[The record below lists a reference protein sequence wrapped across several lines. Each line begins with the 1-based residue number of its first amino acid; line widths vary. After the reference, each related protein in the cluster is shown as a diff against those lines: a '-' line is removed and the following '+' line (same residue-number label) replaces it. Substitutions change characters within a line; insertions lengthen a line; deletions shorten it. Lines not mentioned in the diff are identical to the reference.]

1 MRISKARKLRLLALL
16 GVIVLGFVLTSGG
29 QESEQAS
36 INPELPKQIIED
48 IVPGEAYG
56 LIQNNK
62 GNQDFILL
70 DIRTPEE
77 YRDGY
82 IEDAINLDF
91 YSETFRDELNKLDKD
106 KKYLVYCRSGR
117 RSGISL
123 GTMKELG
130 FREAYNMAGGI
141 IQWEAEGLPTIK

>member
-1 MRISKARKLRLLALL
+1 MNTKKLGILALL
-16 GVIVLGFVLTSGG
+16 GALVLVFVLISGG
-29 QESEQAS
+29 QESEQV
-36 INPELPKQIIED
+36 IVNLETPKQIIED
-48 IVPGEAYG
+48 ITPGEAYDM
-56 LIQNNK
+56 IQNNK
-62 GNQDFILL
+62 GNQDFVIL

-77 YRDGY
+77 YIGGY

-123 GTMKELG
+123 GAMEELG